1 MRRTSL
7 RQNRAGLGV
16 TSRPDA
22 PAMGIS
28 SSATG
33 DDIMSLYAGLQISET
48 CVKLGI
54 VSAGGALMNRAAIS
68 FSPGSPDEAAS
79 LCACLVRDHCPEA
92 AGVGIAVTGR
102 VDGRRGEVSA
112 PSLGWA
118 RAPIGRLLE
127 ARFGRAPLLFND
139 AECALY
145 AEWRLG
151 VCRSIRDVLYLSVGS
166 SVGSAL
172 LVRGKPYRG
181 ADNMGLEIGHMTTH
195 AGGEPCPCGRNGC
208 FERYA
213 SQTALERLAGGL
225 EAGQVIA
232 RAQAGEPL
240 MAAAFHRYLDELC
253 VGLSSLIAL
262 FHPQMTVLGGA
273 LSHAGPYLLGSVR
286 RHMQLPGM
294 MSRGEPVP
302 RIELSVL
309 GSDAA
314 LIGAAL
320 MALERSPAN
329 PNP

>member
-1 MRRTSL
+1 M
-7 RQNRAGLGV
+7 N
-16 TSRPDA
+16 
-22 PAMGIS
+22 
-28 SSATG
+28 
-33 DDIMSLYAGLQISET
+33 LYAGLQISET

-54 VSAGGALMNRAAIS
+54 VSTGGELANRAAAPLP
-68 FSPGSPDEAAS
+68 PGGPEEAAG
-79 LCACLVRDHCPEA
+79 LCARLVRDHCPKA
-92 AGVGIAVTGR
+92 AGVGIAFSGR
-102 VDGRRGEVSA
+102 VDSRRGEVSA
-112 PSLGWA
+112 VSLGWA
-118 RAPIGRLLE
+118 HAPMGRLLE
-127 ARFGRAPLLFND
+127 ARFGYAPLLFSD
-139 AECALY
+139 AECALH

-151 VCRSIRDVLYLSVGS
+151 VCRAMRDVLCLSLGTCVG
-166 SVGSAL
+166 GAL
-172 LVRGKPYRG
+172 LVRGRPYRG
-181 ADNMGLEIGHMTTH
+181 ADNLGLEVGHMTTH

-213 SQTALERLAGGL
+213 SQTALERMAGGL

-253 VGLSSLIAL
+253 VGLSSLIAI

-286 RHMQLPGM
+286 RHMQQPGT
-294 MSRGEPVP
+294 MSKGEAVP

-320 MALERSPAN
+320 LAGERTPAT

>member
-1 MRRTSL
+1 
-7 RQNRAGLGV
+7 
-16 TSRPDA
+16 
-22 PAMGIS
+22 
-28 SSATG
+28 
-33 DDIMSLYAGLQISET
+33 
-48 CVKLGI
+48 
-54 VSAGGALMNRAAIS
+54 
-68 FSPGSPDEAAS
+68 
-79 LCACLVRDHCPEA
+79 
-92 AGVGIAVTGR
+92 
-102 VDGRRGEVSA
+102 
-112 PSLGWA
+112 
-118 RAPIGRLLE
+118 
-127 ARFGRAPLLFND
+127 
-139 AECALY
+139 
-145 AEWRLG
+145 
-151 VCRSIRDVLYLSVGS
+151 
-166 SVGSAL
+166 
-172 LVRGKPYRG
+172 
-181 ADNMGLEIGHMTTH
+181 MTTH

-309 GSDAA
+309 GQRRDAHRR
-314 LIGAAL
+314 GADGPGTLARKPEPINL
-320 MALERSPAN
+320 RPPTSRWPRIKRKPIMYERRAKCFPLRSRTPRAAQ
-329 PNP
+329 PGAVGRYDCIKGRAAFFTGGRP